1 MTRQILYIAQ
11 WFFGLLFL
19 FTLFNEW
26 SVALFTVPLWGLY
39 AIRTLEPNFLVF
51 YTAVSA
57 YVLTILPGLYQAIGI
72 VCDSWRACVTD

>member
-1 MTRQILYIAQ
+1 VFFIAQ

-26 SVALFTVPLWGLY
+26 SVAMFTVPLWGLF
-39 AIRTLEPNFLVF
+39 AIRSLEPYFLVF

-57 YVLTILPGLYQAIGI
+57 YVLTIIPNLYSALGI
-72 VCDSWRACVTD
+72 VCPCCL